1 MQVAVSSNVPSSP
14 TYGEGIWGAIV
25 DNNTGVKMIYTYIG
39 YGGNYH
45 NNISANFPPTN
56 AIRGSNLDLI
66 ADGRSYSVRAY
77 YANYTDSMPILGSD
91 IARVDFN
98 KTCP

>member
-1 MQVAVSSNVPSSP
+1 
-14 TYGEGIWGAIV
+14 
-25 DNNTGVKMIYTYIG
+25 MIYVYMG
-39 YGGNYH
+39 NQGNYP
-45 NNISANFPPTN
+45 NNISSNFPSTG
-56 AIRGSNLDLI
+56 AIRGSNIDLI

-77 YANYTDSMPILGSD
+77 YAPYTESYPSLGSY